1 MSRMNISK
9 FSLTQA
15 QIIIIIIRTIMI
27 IIIIIIEIINKT
39 RRKTKFKMS
48 ELEYYLSVRVGRIQ
62 Y

>member
-27 IIIIIIEIINKT
+27 IIIIIKLINKT

>member
-15 QIIIIIIRTIMI
+15 QIIIIIIIRTIMI
-27 IIIIIIEIINKT
+27 IIIIKIINKA
-39 RRKTKFKMS
+39 RRKTKLKMS
-48 ELEYYLSVRVGRIQ
+48 ELEHYLSVRVGRIQ

>member
-15 QIIIIIIRTIMI
+15 EIVIIIIRTIMI
-27 IIIIIIEIINKT
+27 TIIIEIINKT

>member
-15 QIIIIIIRTIMI
+15 QIIIIIIRTIM
-27 IIIIIIEIINKT
+27 IIIIIEIINKT

>member
-27 IIIIIIEIINKT
+27 IIIIKIINKT